1 MRAGGDL
8 IPTPDERQDQISD
21 SLNKMIE
28 RIDYRFSLR
37 EERGSPDALATGNNQ
52 AMQPSFPDSVFS

>member
-1 MRAGGDL
+1 MRAGGDR
-8 IPTPDERQDQISD
+8 IPTPDERLDKISD

-37 EERGSPDALATGNNQ
+37 EHRGSPDALVTGNNQ
-52 AMQPSFPDSVFS
+52 AMQPSSPGSV